1 MKVLGPNHWTAREVP
16 LISLL
21 NSHNLI
27 LIMSKKNKK
36 TSEVRLVIMMIAG
49 VSMCRV
55 STVCPARFLSTL
67 SLLTAISLGWISLLL
82 PKVGNQGS
90 RCCVT
95 CSRLADLLNQ
105 ASLVLDSRF
114 LTTGLHLLP
123 GIKE

>member
-16 LISLL
+16 LISSL

-55 STVCPARFLSTL
+55 STVCPARFLST
-67 SLLTAISLGWISLLL
+67 LLTAISLGWISLLL

>member
-67 SLLTAISLGWISLLL
+67 LTAISLGWISLLL

>member
-16 LISLL
+16 LVSVL

-36 TSEVRLVIMMIAG
+36 TSEVRLVIMIIAG
-49 VSMCRV
+49 VSMYRV

-67 SLLTAISLGWISLLL
+67 SLLTAISLGWVSLLL

-90 RCCVT
+90 GF
-95 CSRLADLLNQ
+95 Q
-105 ASLVLDSRF
+105 ASRPSEPSQSGPRL
-114 LTTGLHLLP
+114 
-123 GIKE
+123 